1 MSLVVGV
8 TGFCSAG
15 HLNKNDQNLF
25 QPLKS
30 NFLPATGRWIH
41 PSILSPPLTSPHTET
56 SISVDVWL
64 TGGDILTMSGKRG
77 LTHDH
82 ANRILADSSMDEA
95 AARLLPDHSPP
106 PCELPSWGRLS
117 NERANRAFEK
127 LNLPTE
133 ITDVLLDGET
143 ENLATYQG
151 NIENAIGLL
160 KMPIGL
166 AGPLRINGLSAKGDY
181 PIPLATTEAALVAS
195 YHRGCRAITAAGG
208 CSAMV
213 LYESI
218 SRAPA
223 FIFKSSADACRF
235 VVWAVDRF
243 ETFQETAA
251 VTTAHGKLIDLGCT
265 VEGNHVYMNFEYTT
279 GDASGQN
286 MVTLATQAICDEIIA
301 STPVEPVR
309 HYIESNLSGDKK
321 ASSRAFTSARGK
333 KVTAEVTLSAEIV
346 RKFLQT
352 TPLEMENYWKI
363 SAIGGVLSGT
373 LGIQGHFA
381 NGLTA
386 LYLAT
391 GQDAACVAESAT
403 GVTRF
408 EVLED
413 GSLYASVTL
422 PGIMVGTVG
431 GGTGLPTQQACL
443 KMMKLAGTGKARAL
457 AEVCTGLLLAGEL
470 SIIAALSAGHFSRA
484 HRKLARDRKKT

>member
-1 MSLVVGV
+1 
-8 TGFCSAG
+8 
-15 HLNKNDQNLF
+15 
-25 QPLKS
+25 
-30 NFLPATGRWIH
+30 
-41 PSILSPPLTSPHTET
+41 
-56 SISVDVWL
+56 
-64 TGGDILTMSGKRG
+64 MSGKHG
-77 LTHDH
+77 LTNDH
-82 ANRILADSSMDEA
+82 VRRILGASTLEDA
-95 AARLLPDHSPP
+95 ANRLLPDPSPP
-106 PCELPSWGRLS
+106 AFDLPAWGKIS
-117 NERANRAFEK
+117 NERASKAFDK
-127 LNLPTE
+127 LQLDPE
-133 ITDVLLDGET
+133 IRRTLLDDQTDDLSAYE
-143 ENLATYQG
+143 G

-166 AGPLRINGLSAKGDY
+166 AGPLRVNGLSAKGDF

-223 FIFKSSADACRF
+223 FIFNSSSEACRF
-235 VVWAVDRF
+235 VIWAVENF
-243 ETFQETAA
+243 ESFQETAA
-251 VTTAHGKLIDLGCT
+251 TTTAHGKLIDLGCT
-265 VEGNHVYMNFEYTT
+265 VEGNHVYANFEYTT

-286 MVTLATQAICDEIIA
+286 MVTLATQAICDKIIA
-301 STPVEPVR
+301 TSPIKPVK

-321 ASSRAFTSARGK
+321 ASARAFTSARGK
-333 KVTAEVTLSAEIV
+333 KVTAEVKLSEELV

-352 TPLEMENYWKI
+352 TPAEMVDYWRV

-408 EVLED
+408 ETTED

-443 KMMKLAGTGKARAL
+443 KLMGLAGTGKARAL

-484 HRKLARDRKKT
+484 HRKLARTRKQP

>member
-1 MSLVVGV
+1 
-8 TGFCSAG
+8 
-15 HLNKNDQNLF
+15 
-25 QPLKS
+25 
-30 NFLPATGRWIH
+30 
-41 PSILSPPLTSPHTET
+41 
-56 SISVDVWL
+56 
-64 TGGDILTMSGKRG
+64 MSGKHG
-77 LTHDH
+77 LTNDH
-82 ANRILADSSMDEA
+82 AQRILGGSSLEA
-95 AARLLPDHSPP
+95 AADRLLPDPSPP
-106 PCELPSWGRLS
+106 AFDLPAWGKIS
-117 NERANRAFEK
+117 NERANKAFEK
-127 LNLPTE
+127 LRLDPAILRT
-133 ITDVLLDGET
+133 LLNNTSDD
-143 ENLATYQG
+143 LSIYQG

-166 AGPLRINGLSAKGDY
+166 AGPLRVNGLSAKGDF

-223 FIFKSSADACRF
+223 FVFNTSSLACQF
-235 VVWAVDRF
+235 VVWAVENFDA
-243 ETFQETAA
+243 FQKTAA
-251 VTTAHGKLIDLGCT
+251 STTAHGKLIDLGCT
-265 VEGNHVYMNFEYTT
+265 VEGNHVYANFEYTT

-301 STPVEPVR
+301 TSPIKPVK

-321 ASSRAFTSARGK
+321 ASARAFTSARGK
-333 KVTAEVTLSAEIV
+333 KVTAEVNLSEELV
-346 RKFLQT
+346 KKFLQT
-352 TPLEMENYWKI
+352 TPTEMVDYWRV

-408 EVLED
+408 ETMED

-443 KMMKLAGTGKARAL
+443 KLMGLAGTGNARAL
-457 AEVCTGLLLAGEL
+457 AEVCAGLLLAGEL

-484 HRKLARDRKKT
+484 HRKLARTRKQP